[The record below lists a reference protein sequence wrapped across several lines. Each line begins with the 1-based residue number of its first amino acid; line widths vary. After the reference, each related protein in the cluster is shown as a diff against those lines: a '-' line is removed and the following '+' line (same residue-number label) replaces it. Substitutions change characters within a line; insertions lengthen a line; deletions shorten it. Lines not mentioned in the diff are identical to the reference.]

1 MKYTHRILQII
12 ICCGLSIAIAG
23 CFSSTYVK
31 RNQYLLN
38 PQTFSIKQT
47 KTHKY
52 SVIVNSV
59 SVTAPFNQL
68 SFIYRVS
75 DHQYLTDYYHTFATP
90 LSQQFDSLLLNY
102 SYSLGNFTPITIYNE
117 LSNADYK
124 LQPTI
129 TYFYADYRDRDHP
142 RAVVALNLKLFK
154 HEDKQIKMLMNKTFI
169 AHIPIKVKDTENLLA
184 AWQQGLENVTFQGI
198 RDLNKIFT
206 K

>member
-1 MKYTHRILQII
+1 MKYFKLI
-12 ICCGLSIAIAG
+12 ICCGLSLVIAG

-38 PQTFSIKQT
+38 PQTFTLKQI

-52 SVIVNSV
+52 SVIVNLVSV
-59 SVTAPFNQL
+59 SAPFNQL

-75 DHQYLTDYYHTFATP
+75 NHQYLTDYYHSLATP
-90 LSQQFDSLLLNY
+90 LSQQFDSWLLNY
-102 SYSLGNFTPITIYNE
+102 SYALGNFTPITIYNE

-129 TYFYADYRDRDHP
+129 TYFYADYRDRQHP
-142 RAVVALNLKLFK
+142 QAVIALNFKLFK
-154 HEDKQIKMLMNKTFI
+154 YEKKQINTIMNQTFI
-169 AHIPIKVKDTENLLA
+169 ARIPIQVKDTEHLLLA
-184 AWQQGLENVTFQGI
+184 WNQGLQNVITKGI
-198 RDLNKIFT
+198 HELNKIFT